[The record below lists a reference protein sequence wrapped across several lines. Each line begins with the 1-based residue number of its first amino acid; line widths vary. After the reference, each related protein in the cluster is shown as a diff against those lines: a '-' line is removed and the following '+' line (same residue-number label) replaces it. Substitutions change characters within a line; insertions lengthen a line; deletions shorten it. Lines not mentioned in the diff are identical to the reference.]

1 MSSSMTGFGRFESA
15 NANAKITVEIRSVN
29 HRYLDLNL
37 KLNHRLLV
45 FESKIRSLIQENLK
59 RGKVDVSISYH
70 QISGIGEDILYNE
83 ALAKLYAARI
93 SKIATDFNLVNDIT
107 PTRLATMRDV
117 LTVEEVDV
125 DEDELWILVKEG
137 VLQAI
142 AKLVAL
148 RNEEG
153 ERLKSDLIGKLEE
166 LSRFVGI
173 IEEKAP
179 VIIEDYKSRLLEKVN
194 GLLEDKE
201 AEFSRVA
208 MEVVIYADKICVDEE
223 LVRLNS
229 HIKAFKDTLNTKGEQ
244 GRKLD
249 FIAQEMNRE
258 GNTILSKTSDPEISN
273 IGIEIKTL
281 IEKIREQV
289 QNIE

>member
-1 MSSSMTGFGRFESA
+1 MPSSMTGFGRFEGA
-15 NANAKITVEIRSVN
+15 NENAKITVEIRSVN

-37 KLNHRLLV
+37 KLNHRLLS
-45 FESKIRSLIQENLK
+45 FESKIRSLISEYLK

-70 QISGIGEDILYNE
+70 QISGVGEDILYNE
-83 ALAKLYAARI
+83 SLAKLYVDRI
-93 SKIATDFNLVNDIT
+93 SKIATDFGLVNDIT
-107 PTRLATMRDV
+107 PTRLATFRDV

-137 VLQAI
+137 VENALL
-142 AKLVAL
+142 KLVSL
-148 RNEEG
+148 RNSEG
-153 ERLKSDLIGKLEE
+153 ERLKEDLLSKLDE
-166 LSRFVGI
+166 LSSYADFIEERAPKI
-173 IEEKAP
+173 IEE
-179 VIIEDYKSRLLEKVN
+179 YKSRLLEKIN
-194 GLLEDKE
+194 GLLEDKD

-208 MEVVIYADKICVDEE
+208 TEVVIYADKICVDEE
-223 LVRLNS
+223 IVRLNS
-229 HIKAFKDTLNTKGEQ
+229 HIKAFKDALNSKGEQ

-258 GNTILSKTSDPEISN
+258 SNTILSKTTDPEVSG